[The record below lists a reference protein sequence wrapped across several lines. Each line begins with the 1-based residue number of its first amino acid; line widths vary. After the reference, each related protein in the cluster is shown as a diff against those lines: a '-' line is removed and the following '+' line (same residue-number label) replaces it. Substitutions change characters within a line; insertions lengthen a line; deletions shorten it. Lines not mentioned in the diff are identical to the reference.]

1 METRKITVVS
11 TRDQKRSTIMS
22 AATTLGELKA
32 DLNNAGINYSDMTF
46 YEGLTK
52 TELVNDESLLPTNV
66 SYKGQITNELVFMLT
81 NMNKKIKSGAMS
93 REEAYHYIKDN
104 NLRSE
109 VLKRYGKNYTVCKTS
124 ELIDLITELD
134 NSTVEK
140 VTSEEPKVCKCD
152 SNLKD
157 AFEEMMSYL
166 HSRGVLYDHQIRNIK
181 NTLNRSITEKVEPSY
196 SNSEIDEMFKFVE

>member
-22 AATTLGELKA
+22 AATTLGELKV
-32 DLNNAGINYSDMTF
+32 DLDNAGINYSDMTF

-52 TELVNDESLLPTNV
+52 TELINDESLLPTNV

-81 NMNKKIKSGAMS
+81 NMNKKIKSGAMT
-93 REEAYHYIKDN
+93 RAEAYQYIKDN
-104 NLRSE
+104 NLQFE

-134 NSTVEK
+134 KPTVEE
-140 VTSEEPKVCKCD
+140 VTVDELKVCKCN

-157 AFEEMMSYL
+157 AFEELLSYL
-166 HSRGVLYDHQIRNIK
+166 YNESVLYTDQIRSIR
-181 NTLNRSITEKVEPSY
+181 NTLNRSTTEKVESSY
-196 SNSEIDEMFKFVE
+196 SNSEIDEMFKFV

>member
-32 DLNNAGINYSDMTF
+32 DLDNAGINYSDMTF

-81 NMNKKIKSGAMS
+81 NMNKKIKSGTMTRA
-93 REEAYHYIKDN
+93 EAYQYIKDN
-104 NLRSE
+104 NLQLE

-134 NSTVEK
+134 KSTV
-140 VTSEEPKVCKCD
+140 EEPKVCKCN

-157 AFEEMMSYL
+157 AFEELLSYL
-166 HSRGVLYDHQIRNIK
+166 YNEGVLYTDQVRSIR
-181 NTLNRSITEKVEPSY
+181 NTLNESTTEKVESSY
-196 SNSEIDEMFKFVE
+196 SNSEIDEMFKFI

>member
-22 AATTLGELKA
+22 AATTLAELKA
-32 DLNNAGINYSDMTF
+32 DLRNAGINYSDMTF

-81 NMNKKIKSGAMS
+81 NMNKKIKSGAMT
-93 REEAYHYIKDN
+93 RAEAYQYIKDN
-104 NLRSE
+104 NLQFE
-109 VLKRYGKNYTVCKTS
+109 ILKRYGKNYTVCKTS

-134 NSTVEK
+134 KSTVEE
-140 VTSEEPKVCKCD
+140 VTEDELKVCTCN

-157 AFEEMMSYL
+157 AFEELLSYL
-166 HSRGVLYDHQIRNIK
+166 YNEGVLYTDQVRSIR
-181 NTLNRSITEKVEPSY
+181 NTLNESTTEKVESSY
-196 SNSEIDEMFKFVE
+196 SNSEIDEMFKFI

>member
-32 DLNNAGINYSDMTF
+32 DLNNAGIDYSDMTF

-52 TELVNDESLLPTNV
+52 TELINDESLLPTNV
-66 SYKGQITNELVFMLT
+66 PYKGQTTNELVFMLT
-81 NMNKKIKSGAMS
+81 NMNKKIKSGVTTRA
-93 REEAYHYIKDN
+93 EAYAYIKDN
-104 NLRSE
+104 NLQFE

-134 NSTVEK
+134 KSTV
-140 VTSEEPKVCKCD
+140 EEPKVCKCS
-152 SNLKD
+152 SNLED
-157 AFEEMMSYL
+157 AFEELMSYL

-181 NTLNRSITEKVEPSY
+181 DTLNRSTTEKVESPY
-196 SNSEIDEMFKFVE
+196 SNSEIDEMFKFV

>member
-32 DLNNAGINYSDMTF
+32 DLDNAGINYSDMTF

-81 NMNKKIKSGAMS
+81 NMNKKIKSGAMT
-93 REEAYHYIKDN
+93 RAEAYQYIKDN
-104 NLRSE
+104 NLQFE

-134 NSTVEK
+134 KSTVEE
-140 VTSEEPKVCKCD
+140 VASEEPKVCKCN

-157 AFEEMMSYL
+157 AFEELISYL
-166 HSRGVLYDHQIRNIK
+166 YEEGVLYSDQVRSIR
-181 NTLNRSITEKVEPSY
+181 NTLNEGVTEKVESPY
-196 SNSEIDEMFKFVE
+196 SNSEIDEMFKFV

>member
-52 TELVNDESLLPTNV
+52 TELINDESLLPTNV

-81 NMNKKIKSGAMS
+81 NMNKKIKSGTMTRAG
-93 REEAYHYIKDN
+93 AYQYIKDN
-104 NLRSE
+104 NLQFE

-124 ELIDLITELD
+124 ELLDLIAELD
-134 NSTVEK
+134 KSAVEE
-140 VTSEEPKVCKCD
+140 VTSEEPKVCKCN

-157 AFEEMMSYL
+157 AFEKLISYL
-166 HSRGVLYDHQIRNIK
+166 YVEGVLYSDQVEDIR
-181 NTLNRSITEKVEPSY
+181 NTLNEGVTEKVESSY
-196 SNSEIDEMFKFVE
+196 SNSEIDEMFKFV

>member
-22 AATTLGELKA
+22 AATTLGELKV
-32 DLNNAGINYSDMTF
+32 DLDNAGINYSNMTF

-52 TELVNDESLLPTNV
+52 TELINDESLLPTNV
-66 SYKGQITNELVFMLT
+66 SYKGQTTNELVFMLT
-81 NMNKKIKSGAMS
+81 NMNKKIKSGAMT
-93 REEAYHYIKDN
+93 RAEAYQYIKDN
-104 NLRSE
+104 NLQFE

-134 NSTVEK
+134 KSTVEE
-140 VTSEEPKVCKCD
+140 VTSEEPKVCKCN

-157 AFEEMMSYL
+157 AFEKLISYL
-166 HSRGVLYDHQIRNIK
+166 YNEGVLYTDQIEDIRNA
-181 NTLNRSITEKVEPSY
+181 LNESTTEKVESPY
-196 SNSEIDEMFKFVE
+196 SNSEIDEMFKFV